1 MTTDHDRPSAG
12 HNEHHERATQ
22 GQPGGAE
29 SPRQLLAL
37 HDPSRR
43 RGAATRPP
51 GRGHGTNV
59 EWVRPTDL
67 AARIGAR
74 AAAAAV
80 AAHVAGHRRVR
91 GSLRARVDREDRGR
105 AGRLAPLSAFGRK
118 PDAERTVAAR
128 SVIGR

>member
-12 HNEHHERATQ
+12 HNEHHERTTHD
-22 GQPGGAE
+22 QPGGAE

-43 RGAATRPP
+43 RAAATRTAA
-51 GRGHGTNV
+51 RGHGMNV

-80 AAHVAGHRRVR
+80 AAHVAAHRRVR
-91 GSLRARVDREDRGR
+91 DSLRTRANRDDLGRV
-105 AGRLAPLSAFGRK
+105 GRLAPLSAFGRQ